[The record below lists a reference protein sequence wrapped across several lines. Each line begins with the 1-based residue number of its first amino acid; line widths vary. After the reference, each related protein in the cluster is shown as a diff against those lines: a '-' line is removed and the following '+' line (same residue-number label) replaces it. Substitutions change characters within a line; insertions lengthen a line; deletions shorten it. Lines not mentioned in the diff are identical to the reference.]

1 MLLIYKEI
9 WGSQME
15 RINNQMLGVTGLSLC
30 VQMEQQNLS
39 TAVAVSFS
47 ISQLKRVQHTT
58 S

>member
-1 MLLIYKEI
+1 M
-9 WGSQME
+9 G

-47 ISQLKRVQHTT
+47 ISQLKRAQHTT

>member
-1 MLLIYKEI
+1 M
-9 WGSQME
+9 G

-39 TAVAVSFS
+39 TAVAVSFPS
-47 ISQLKRVQHTT
+47 LSSKECNTQQVSNLVPDLRGAN